1 MLSLVYFRACICRCR
16 YACDRA
22 CTDVVRSVLSNACI
36 SVRVNGKEMIRFDK
50 LSLNTKVTLSLSKVL
65 RQNGFG
71 SCLLNYFYD
80 PYLFKL
86 FVDSNMIYTKL

>member
-1 MLSLVYFRACICRCR
+1 
-16 YACDRA
+16 
-22 CTDVVRSVLSNACI
+22 
-36 SVRVNGKEMIRFDK
+36 MIRFDK

-71 SCLLNYFYD
+71 SCNLNYFYD
-80 PYLFKL
+80 PYLIKL